1 MNPNYLWVLLS
12 LKYFPSKAGPPYFC
26 FPFLILICWRTRAGW
41 SFHLLTIKKK
51 KQTTKKTKTYLILKK
66 MLRSDIIGPKGHP
79 DCRQPS
85 WREYGLLQ
93 SDALLGRQVF
103 WNIKVNFGWLLGRS
117 HPSSRDSGVCLFYLY
132 CNIVASQCCV
142 SFCCTMTFPLD
153 LPLTLPPHSS
163 PLGHHRA
170 WNNLCYR
177 AASH

>member
-1 MNPNYLWVLLS
+1 
-12 LKYFPSKAGPPYFC
+12 
-26 FPFLILICWRTRAGW
+26 
-41 SFHLLTIKKK
+41 
-51 KQTTKKTKTYLILKK
+51 

-177 AASH
+177 AASHSLAIDRSVCVCVCVCVRARARALSRSVVSYSLWPHGL